1 MGSPLEPIFFKFNF
15 HQSSKIEKNVSPLMN
30 IYQSIQIMVKQL
42 TKDMDRGVSFIMK
55 GDIRNM
61 RTDRIKA
68 KT

>member
-1 MGSPLEPIFFKFNF
+1 
-15 HQSSKIEKNVSPLMN
+15 
-30 IYQSIQIMVKQL
+30 
-42 TKDMDRGVSFIMK
+42 MDRGVSFIMK